1 MLKIK
6 GVKRMRIRKLGVRLA
21 TEAERN
27 AIAHRLIKNGRR
39 WVKRTM
45 RG

>member
-1 MLKIK
+1 
-6 GVKRMRIRKLGVRLA
+6 MRVGKLGVRLA

-27 AIAHRLIKNGRR
+27 AIARRLIKNGRR

-45 RG
+45 KG